1 MPTTTLTYDVP
12 ADVALA
18 YLSDPVNRPEWQS
31 SLRRVEVLDAGPA
44 RVGQRWLDHTAVGL
58 VADMTTTALTSDT
71 WAESGTWR
79 GITAD
84 LTLRVEPHG
93 AGCLVH
99 AEFAVHGRGPWAL
112 VGAAAGPAGLPAVR
126 ADLATAGRLLSERH
140 HP

>member
-31 SLRRVEVLDAGPA
+31 SLRRVELLDPGPPHT
-44 RVGQRWLDHTAVGL
+44 GQRWRDHTAVGV
-58 VADMTTTALTSDT
+58 VADMATTALDDAS

-84 LTLRVEPHG
+84 LTLRLEPHG
-93 AGCLVH
+93 AGCRVH
-99 AEFAVHGRGPWAL
+99 AQFTVRGRGPWAP
-112 VGAAAGPAGLPAVR
+112 VGAAAGAVGLPAVR
-126 ADLATAGRLLSERH
+126 ADLATAGRILSERH

>member
-18 YLSDPVNRPEWQS
+18 YLSDPVHRPEWQS

-44 RVGQRWLDHTAVGL
+44 RVGQRWRDHTAVGL
-58 VADMTTTALTSDT
+58 VAEMTTTALDGDT

-93 AGCLVH
+93 AGCRVH
-99 AEFAVHGRGPWAL
+99 AEFAVHGRGPWAPL
-112 VGAAAGPAGLPAVR
+112 GAAAGPVGLPAVR
-126 ADLATAGRLLSERH
+126 ADLAKAGRLLSERH